1 MKYYKFLTEDNKGE
15 YSNFD
20 YTKYLP
26 NGDKPGKW
34 LPKIE
39 IISLCEIGYHAFK
52 ADYLLSW
59 INAQL
64 FEVEF
69 DGETIDSDN
78 KTVAQRMRILRKI
91 ETWNDKTARLFA
103 CWCAIDVLTIY
114 EKAYPD
120 DNRPRAAIETAE
132 RFANGLATKE
142 ELSAAWDAAWSAAL
156 SAESAGSAGSAAW
169 DAALSAGSAGSAAL
183 SAAWDAARSAA
194 WDAAWSAGSAA
205 RSAAWDAVDAA
216 WSARSAAWEK
226 YIQHLIE
233 ILGLAVLR

>member
-20 YTKYLP
+20 YTEYLP
-26 NGDKPGKW
+26 KGDKPGKW

-52 ADYLLSW
+52 AQYLLSW

-69 DGETIDSDN
+69 DGDIIDGDD
-78 KTVAQRMRILRKI
+78 KTVAQRMRFVRKI
-91 ETWNDKTARLFA
+91 ETWNDKTARLFE
-103 CWCAIDVLTIY
+103 CWCAREVLPIY

-120 DNRPRAAIETAE
+120 DNRPRAAIETSE

-142 ELSAAWDAAWSAAL
+142 ELSATWSAELSAAWSAAL
-156 SAESAGSAGSAAW
+156 SAGSAAW
-169 DAALSAGSAGSAAL
+169 SAT
-183 SAAWDAARSAA
+183 WDAT
-194 WDAAWSAGSAA
+194 
-205 RSAAWDAVDAA
+205 
-216 WSARSAAWEK
+216 WEK
-226 YIQHLIE
+226 YTKHLIE
-233 ILGLAVLR
+233 MLGLAVVR